1 MLSNLSVTPFR
12 VITFPSVIS
21 VFAVE
26 YSTVPL
32 AKYLLA
38 GSVGVSGSVG
48 VVVVPSPS
56 EAQLDVLPPLL
67 EFNTD
72 KSIAPSDS
80 TDLSSVVP
88 SELDILIDLIAF
100 VKTSE
105 TFVKSFIQVPPLIRH
120 DFINRKIN

>member
-38 GSVGVSGSVG
+38 GSVGVSGSV
-48 VVVVPSPS
+48 
-56 EAQLDVLPPLL
+56 PPLL

-72 KSIAPSDS
+72 NKNN
-80 TDLSSVVP
+80 L
-88 SELDILIDLIAF
+88 F
-100 VKTSE
+100 N
-105 TFVKSFIQVPPLIRH
+105 F
-120 DFINRKIN
+120 